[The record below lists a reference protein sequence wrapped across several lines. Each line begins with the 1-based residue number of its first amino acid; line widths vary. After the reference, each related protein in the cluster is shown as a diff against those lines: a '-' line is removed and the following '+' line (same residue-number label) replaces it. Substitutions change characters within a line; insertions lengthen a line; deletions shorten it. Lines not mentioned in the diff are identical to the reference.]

1 MRQKYINMFSF
12 QKRIEESKRIL
23 KKYPDRVPI
32 ICERV
37 NKNVPELDKRK
48 YLVPG
53 DLTIGSFMFVI
64 RKRMSLSP
72 EKSIYLFVNDT
83 VLVPIAQPLSVV
95 YEEHK
100 SKDGFLYI
108 SYGGENTFG

>member
-1 MRQKYINMFSF
+1 MRQKYIHMFSF
-12 QKRIEESKRIL
+12 EKRLEESKRIL
-23 KKYPDRVPI
+23 TKYPDRVPI

-37 NKNVPELDKRK
+37 NKSVPELDKRK
-48 YLVPG
+48 YLVPN
-53 DLTIGSFMFVI
+53 DLTIGSFMLVI

-83 VLVPIAQPLSVV
+83 VLVPIAKPLKVI